1 MMSFTKVL
9 LRQMTYLSLPSNY
22 KKFNPTNIFRSVHQ
36 DNINKNKNKQMGPNQ
51 TYKLSHSKG
60 NHEQKERTTYRMGE
74 NICK

>member
-51 TYKLSHSKG
+51 T
-60 NHEQKERTTYRMGE
+60 
-74 NICK
+74 